1 MEQQDP
7 QELGPLTS
15 IRYIGLGQVKVYLV
29 SEDELRL
36 IEGGG
41 PTSTYLNLAIAFL
54 SIGASLIASL
64 LLSEP
69 KSIYRFIVVVAI
81 IVGSLIAGMILLLL
95 WRRSSKDAMSAIQ
108 RIRARGAPSPAAT
121 VIEATIEERPDNR

>member
-1 MEQQDP
+1 MEPQDQ
-7 QELGPLTS
+7 QELVPPTS
-15 IRYIGLGQVKVYLV
+15 IRYIGLGQLKVYLV

-54 SIGASLIASL
+54 SIGASLVASL

-69 KSIYRFIVVVAI
+69 KSIYRFVVVVVI
-81 IVGSLIAGMILLLL
+81 IVGTLIAGVILLLL
-95 WRRSSKDAMSAIQ
+95 WRRSAKDATNAIQ
-108 RIRARGAPSPAAT
+108 RIRARGIPSSTGT
-121 VIEATIEERPDNR
+121 VIEATIEDRLGNS

>member
-1 MEQQDP
+1 MEHQAPRDLVP
-7 QELGPLTS
+7 RAS
-15 IRYIGLGQVKVYLV
+15 IRTIGIGQVTVYEV

-69 KSIYRFIVVVAI
+69 KSIYGFIVVTAI
-81 IVGSLIAGMILLLL
+81 IVGTLIAGISLLLL
-95 WRRSSKDAMSAIQ
+95 WRRSSKDATNAIE
-108 RIRARGAPSPAAT
+108 RIRARGVAPST
-121 VIEATIEERPDNR
+121 GIVIEATIEERPDNR